1 MEESAQVRSFVRKT
15 QKTAILTGCALGF
28 ALMLLWSRQVGLGFF
43 SGMALSV
50 INFQLMA
57 VDAFE
62 LFDTTPKKARKF
74 IIGRFVLRFA
84 ILFGF
89 LALIATRTDFDIL
102 AAFAGLFFVQA
113 VLFAG
118 RVREAVKYK
127 L

>member
-1 MEESAQVRSFVRKT
+1 MEEPAKVRSFVRKT
-15 QKTAILTGCALGF
+15 QRTAILCGCAVGA
-28 ALMLLWSRQVGLGFF
+28 ALTLLWSRQVGFGFF

-62 LFDTTPKKARKF
+62 LFDTTPKKARRF

-89 LALIATRTDFDIL
+89 LAVIATRTDFNIL
-102 AAFAGLFFVQA
+102 AAFTGLFFVQA

-118 RVREAVKYK
+118 RVREAVKYRG
-127 L
+127 